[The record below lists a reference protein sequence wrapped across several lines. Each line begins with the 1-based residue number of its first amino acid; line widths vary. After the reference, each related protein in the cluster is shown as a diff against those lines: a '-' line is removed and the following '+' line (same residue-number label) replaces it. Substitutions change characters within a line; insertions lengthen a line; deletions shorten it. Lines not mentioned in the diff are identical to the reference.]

1 MKNKS
6 ENKKL
11 FWKASL
17 LLVCVIGITKIS
29 YAIACES
36 LSIDLKDKKVASITE
51 KNKKNQPNIEII
63 EPASRNIEQM
73 KKEESLY
80 LPPSTTREVPFQP
93 TMDREDY
100 LKAKKA
106 SENTL
111 RRDTSEK
118 TPKE

>member
-11 FWKASL
+11 FWKVSL
-17 LLVCVIGITKIS
+17 LLVCIIGITKIS

-106 SENTL
+106 SENKL